1 MKKLSDRR
9 SASLILLSLLVAC
22 LLAGCVVPSVNS
34 FFTKDL
40 ETDMP
45 AIIGQWSLT
54 ESSMKEDLNK
64 QFTFT
69 KDTIITPGEKGSG
82 CILTSHFFKIDDM
95 VFLDLIAAEA
105 PQNNSFWWV
114 LHITPMHT
122 VSRVIVEEKTMK
134 IIPLNARW
142 MEEEVKTKSVALPA
156 VWHRE
161 QKYYL
166 FTASSAEW
174 VEFLKKYGKD
184 SQAFQ
189 EKDAFVFTRP

>member
-9 SASLILLSLLVAC
+9 STSLILVPLLIVFT
-22 LLAGCVVPSVNS
+22 LAGCVVHSINP
-34 FFTKDL
+34 FYTKDL
-40 ETDMP
+40 EADMP
-45 AIIGQWSLT
+45 AISGQWTLIECSV
-54 ESSMKEDLNK
+54 KEDLNK

-69 KDTIITPGEKGSG
+69 KDTIITPEKKGESG
-82 CILTSHFFKIDDM
+82 KLTSHFFKIDDM
-95 VFLDLIAAEA
+95 VFLDLIATEA
-105 PQNNSFWWV
+105 PECNSFWWV
-114 LHITPMHT
+114 LHISPMHT

-142 MEEEVKTKSVALPA
+142 IEEEVKTKSVGLPS

-161 QKYYL
+161 QNSYL

-184 SQAFQ
+184 PRAFP
-189 EKDAFVFTRP
+189 EKEAFVFARE